1 MNHSQQPPKPS
12 RRNRGLIGSFDDL
25 VLAEKAEKGPGE
37 ILPSVPL
44 TSSRA
49 LSENAP
55 ALDGSYHRRQFLD
68 GKPKEEV
75 SEGFKPVPHSV
86 NEAVDS
92 VRRPS
97 SPNGKVVS
105 ALRPNT
111 SVSSSSLRPR
121 TEQQSRTVR
130 PASKMVAPQNQPK
143 VTPQASQSLPVATP
157 LGPKHDAP
165 AVRTRLSQPKRDTS
179 TSHGQ
184 KRLPSTTPPRPNLDT
199 LVVSTVKSSQPKPD
213 TPTSRGQKKLPLVT
227 PSGSNLDTPAVS
239 TVNSLKAKPNTPT
252 SRGQKSLPSVTP
264 PRLAPTVSTVHSSR
278 SDFDTPPLH
287 GENSPRSISVADDH
301 SQSTVVPTP
310 TRRRASPS
318 SSSASASHGRV
329 TVQCGATNMSNE
341 PCSQSVMLPPTH
353 ALLDSMPAAL
363 LSP

>member
-25 VLAEKAEKGPGE
+25 VLAEKADKGPGE
-37 ILPSVPL
+37 ILPSA
-44 TSSRA
+44 TSDHG
-49 LSENAP
+49 E
-55 ALDGSYHRRQFLD
+55 DGSHHRRQFLD

-157 LGPKHDAP
+157 VGPKHDAP

-213 TPTSRGQKKLPLVT
+213 TPTP
-227 PSGSNLDTPAVS
+227 P
-239 TVNSLKAKPNTPT
+239 KPNTPT